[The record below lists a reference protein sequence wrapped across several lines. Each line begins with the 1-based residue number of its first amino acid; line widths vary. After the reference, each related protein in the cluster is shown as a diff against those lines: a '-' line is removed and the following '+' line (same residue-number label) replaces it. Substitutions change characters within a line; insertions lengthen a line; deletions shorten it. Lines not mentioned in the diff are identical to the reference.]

1 MLMQKNC
8 GKVNQKSK
16 TSVIYIYIYIY
27 NTNPCDAQY
36 NLIKNIYILLE
47 EIVT

>member
-1 MLMQKNC
+1 MQKNC

-16 TSVIYIYIYIY
+16 TSVIYIY

>member
-16 TSVIYIYIYIY
+16 ASIIYIYIY
-27 NTNPCDAQY
+27 NTNSCDAQY

>member
-1 MLMQKNC
+1 MQKNC

-16 TSVIYIYIYIY
+16 TSVIYIYIY
-27 NTNPCDAQY
+27 NTNLCDAQY